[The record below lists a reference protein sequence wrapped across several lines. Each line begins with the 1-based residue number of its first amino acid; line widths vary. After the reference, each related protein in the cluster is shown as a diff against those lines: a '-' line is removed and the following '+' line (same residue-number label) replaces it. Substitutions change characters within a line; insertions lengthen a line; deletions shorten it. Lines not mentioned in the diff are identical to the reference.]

1 MKMQFTKNEFRQ
13 NVLTLMTGTTIAQAI
28 PIGISPVLTRI
39 YSPDDFGVF
48 ALYLSIAATLS
59 VIATGRYELA
69 IMLPSKNDDAAHLV
83 ILSFVIS
90 TVLSVFLMIVA
101 VLLNERITELLG
113 NPKIS
118 NWLYFVPLSVFITG
132 VCQSLNYWFNR
143 QRQYKQ
149 MSQSKIV
156 QSTATASVNV
166 AMGFGNSGAGGL
178 VVAGLLGQGLAA
190 ALLAKIFIRQRPVF
204 NKTRTI
210 ALGKKYRSFPLVNT
224 LHAFLDE
231 SKNFLTTVLLVKLFG
246 TYKLGQFYMVNKIL
260 LTPLT
265 LIGGSISQILY
276 RELSQKYA
284 AKQDLSNLVLKIMIK
299 LFLFALIPFFTIV
312 LYGKELFVFVFGS
325 TWIVAG
331 EMSRFYALY
340 VLFHF
345 IASTLSIVP
354 LVVNKQKEAFIW
366 NLAYTGLFLISF
378 VTGSVA
384 FKNFNHILLLVS
396 FVMSVYF
403 IISYRWTY
411 TISKVYKQL

>member
-1 MKMQFTKNEFRQ
+1 MQLTKNEFRR

-28 PIGISPVLTRI
+28 PLAISPILTRV
-39 YSPDDFGVF
+39 YTPDDFGVF

-69 IMLPSKNDDAAHLV
+69 VMLPRKDEDAAHLV

-90 TVLSVFLMIVA
+90 TVLSIFLMIIA

-132 VCQSLNYWFNR
+132 TYQSLNYWLNR
-143 QRQYKQ
+143 QKQYKQ
-149 MSQSKIV
+149 MSEYRIV
-156 QSTATASVNV
+156 QSATTASTNLV
-166 AMGFGNSGAGGL
+166 MGFSHLGAGGL
-178 VVAGLLGQGLAA
+178 IVAGLLGQGLATVM
-190 ALLAKIFIRQRPVF
+190 LANKFIRLTPVF
-204 NKTRTI
+204 NKVRTI
-210 ALGKKYRSFPLVNT
+210 ALGKKYKSFPLVNT

-231 SKNFLTTVLLVKLFG
+231 SKNFLTTILLVKLFG
-246 TYKLGQFYMVNKIL
+246 TYMLGQFYMVNKIL

-284 AKQDLSNLVLKIMIK
+284 AKQDLSNLVLKVMIK
-299 LFLFALIPFFTIV
+299 LFVSALIPFFIIV
-312 LYGKELFVFVFGS
+312 LYGKELFVFIFGS

-331 EMSRFYALY
+331 DMSRFFALY

-345 IASTLSIVP
+345 VASTLSIVP

-378 VTGSVA
+378 VIGSVA
-384 FKNFNHILLLVS
+384 FKNFNYALLLVS
-396 FVMSVYF
+396 IVMSVYF
-403 IISYRWTY
+403 LVSYRWTY
-411 TISKVYKQL
+411 SISKVYKRL